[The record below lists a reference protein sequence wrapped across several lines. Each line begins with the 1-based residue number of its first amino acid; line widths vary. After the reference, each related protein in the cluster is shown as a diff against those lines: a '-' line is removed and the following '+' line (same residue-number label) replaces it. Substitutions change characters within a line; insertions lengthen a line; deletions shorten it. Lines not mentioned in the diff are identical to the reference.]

1 MFPVFMCRIGVITA
15 SAVDPELILGTRR
28 EYTLDGDTTHMFLG
42 NRRKPETPEETQ
54 TDTGTG
60 PRSGLI
66 QELWATFCWFSN
78 TEVEPK
84 MSSVSKSCK
93 GIWLN
98 IWNKNKPLE
107 SSEPRSLNSAV
118 LVYSALTLTL
128 TLVWSNAGVF
138 PSSTPSLCM
147 TKTELVILL
156 NQNNYLEMLLTN

>member
-66 QELWATFCWFSN
+66 QEL
-78 TEVEPK
+78 
-84 MSSVSKSCK
+84 
-93 GIWLN
+93 
-98 IWNKNKPLE
+98 
-107 SSEPRSLNSAV
+107 
-118 LVYSALTLTL
+118 
-128 TLVWSNAGVF
+128 
-138 PSSTPSLCM
+138 
-147 TKTELVILL
+147 
-156 NQNNYLEMLLTN
+156 